1 MSAPPPRR
9 ARWSLRARL
18 TVLTAGL
25 LCAALVVGAVVLST
39 VLSRGRVAALDDVV
53 QARAETVAALVAG
66 DQVPDAL
73 PVAEPGEIVQVLDG
87 DGRVVATSPTASRTL
102 PVLGGEALADLRAR
116 AADAPGRAVVGGTG
130 ASAYDP
136 AARVAVAAPAGGPDG
151 TVVVATVPVA
161 EVEGLVRALRLA
173 LAGVVPALT
182 ALFAAAIWVALGRA
196 LRPVERLRAAAAQV
210 ARAGGPGS
218 LPDPG
223 TDDEVGALARTLNE
237 MLDRLEEAAGRQRAF
252 VADAAHELRTPLA
265 ALRAQLEVAA
275 THPAAYEPGELVDG
289 LGEQVRRMQA
299 LVDDL
304 LLLARLGSRPVPDAA
319 VDLGDVARE
328 AVALAVAGAGGR
340 LGVAPGAGGGAGPA
354 ASGGVA
360 VDVVGAGRARGDEAA
375 LGRVVRNL
383 VENAIGHAATS
394 VRVEVAD
401 GLVAVVDDGPGVPA
415 ADRERA
421 FARFVRLDAARARPG
436 GGSGL
441 GLAIAREVA
450 REHGGD
456 VLLGDRAD
464 GVAGLRA
471 ELRLPGAPGG
481 APPTVSGAA
490 HDDRGGAGRR
500 A

>member
-1 MSAPPPRR
+1 MSAPPRRR

-25 LCAALVVGAVVLST
+25 LCAALVAGAVVLST

-53 QARAETVAALVAG
+53 RSRAETVAALVAG
-66 DQVPDAL
+66 DQVPAAL

-87 DGRVVATSPTASRTL
+87 DGRVVASSPTASRTL
-102 PVLGGEALADLRAR
+102 PVLGGEALADLRE
-116 AADAPGRAVVGGTG
+116 RAVRASGGAGVGGTD
-130 ASAYDP
+130 ASAYDA
-136 AARVAVAAPAGGPDG
+136 AARVAVVAPAGAPEG

-173 LAGVVPALT
+173 LAGVVPVLT

-196 LRPVERLRAAAAQV
+196 LRPVERLRAGAAQV

-252 VADAAHELRTPLA
+252 VGDAAHELRTPLS

-289 LGEQVRRMQA
+289 LGEQVGRMQA

-328 AVALAVAGAGGR
+328 AAALAVAGAGADVR
-340 LGVAPGAGGGAGPA
+340 VEVA
-354 ASGGVA
+354 
-360 VDVVGAGRARGDEAA
+360 GAGRARGDAAA

-383 VENAIGHAATS
+383 VDNAIGHAATS
-394 VRVEVAD
+394 VRVEVD
-401 GLVAVVDDGPGVPA
+401 HGLVAVVDDGPGVPA

-441 GLAIAREVA
+441 GLAIARELA

-456 VLLGDRAD
+456 VVLGDRAD
-464 GVAGLRA
+464 GASGLRA
-471 ELRLPGAPGG
+471 ELRLPGGRGG
-481 APPTVSGAA
+481 AGEGDASRPVPGAA
-490 HDDRGGAGRR
+490 HDGRGAAGGP

>member
-1 MSAPPPRR
+1 MSGSRPRR

-39 VLSRGRVAALDDVV
+39 VLSRGRVAALDEVV
-53 QARAETVAALVAG
+53 RGRAQTVAALVAS
-66 DQVPDAL
+66 DQVPEAL
-73 PVAEPGEIVQVLDG
+73 PVAEPGEIVQVLDAG
-87 DGRVVATSPTASRTL
+87 GRVVATAPTASRTL
-102 PVLGGEALADLRAR
+102 PVLAGDALADLRAR
-116 AADAPGRAVVGGTG
+116 AAAAAGEPVVGGTE
-130 ASAYDP
+130 ASAYDR
-136 AARVAVAAPAGGPDG
+136 AARVAVVAPAGAPDG

-173 LAGVVPALT
+173 LAGVVPVLT

-196 LRPVERLRAAAAQV
+196 LRPVERLRSAAAQV
-210 ARAGGPGS
+210 ARVGGPGS

-265 ALRAQLEVAA
+265 ALRAQLEVAG
-275 THPAAYEPGELVDG
+275 THPEAYAPGELVEG
-289 LGEQVRRMQA
+289 LGDQVRRMQA

-304 LLLARLGSRPVPDAA
+304 LLLARLGSRPVPDAD
-319 VDLGDVARE
+319 VDLGEVARE
-328 AVALAVAGAGGR
+328 ATALAAAGAGVAG
-340 LGVAPGAGGGAGPA
+340 GQAPGAPA
-354 ASGGVA
+354 ATGAAARPVA
-360 VDVVGAGRARGDEAA
+360 LEVVGAGRARGDAAA

-383 VENAIGHAATS
+383 VDNAIGHAAGS

-401 GLVAVVDDGPGVPA
+401 GLVAVVDDGPGVA
-415 ADRERA
+415 APDRERA

-456 VLLGDRAD
+456 VVLADRPD
-464 GVAGLRA
+464 GAPGLRA
-471 ELRLPGAPGG
+471 ELRLP
-481 APPTVSGAA
+481 
-490 HDDRGGAGRR
+490 
-500 A
+500 

>member
-1 MSAPPPRR
+1 MRPAPPRR

-25 LCAALVVGAVVLST
+25 LCVALVVGAVVLST
-39 VLSRGRVAALDDVV
+39 VLSRGRVAALDEVV
-53 QARAETVAALVAG
+53 RARAETVAALVAS

-73 PVAEPGEIVQVLDG
+73 PVAEPGEVVQVLDA
-87 DGRVVATSPTASRTL
+87 DGRVVATSPSASRTL
-102 PVLGGEALADLRAR
+102 PVLGGDALADLRAR
-116 AADAPGRAVVGGTG
+116 ASSGGVVVGGTD
-130 ASAYDP
+130 ASAYDR
-136 AARVAVAAPAGGPDG
+136 AARVAVVAPAGAPDG
-151 TVVVATVPVA
+151 TVVVATVPAA

-196 LRPVERLRAAAAQV
+196 LRPVERLRSAAAQV

-275 THPAAYEPGELVDG
+275 THPEAYAPGELVDG
-289 LGEQVRRMQA
+289 LGGQVRRMQA

-304 LLLARLGSRPVPDAA
+304 LLLARLGSRPVPDTE

-328 AVALAVAGAGGR
+328 AAALAVAGAGVGT
-340 LGVAPGAGGGAGPA
+340 GVE
-354 ASGGVA
+354 
-360 VDVVGAGRARGDEAA
+360 VVGAGRARGDGAA

-383 VENAIGHAATS
+383 VDNALGHAVGV

-401 GLVAVVDDGPGVPA
+401 GLVAVLDDGPGVPA

-441 GLAIAREVA
+441 GLAIAREIA

-456 VLLGDRAD
+456 VVLADRTD
-464 GVAGLRA
+464 GAPGLRA
-471 ELRLPGAPGG
+471 ELRLP
-481 APPTVSGAA
+481 
-490 HDDRGGAGRR
+490 
-500 A
+500 

>member
-1 MSAPPPRR
+1 MSTPPPRR

-25 LCAALVVGAVVLST
+25 LCVALVVGAVVLST
-39 VLSRGRVAALDDVV
+39 VLSRGRVAALDAVV
-53 QARAETVAALVAG
+53 RARAETVAALVAS

-73 PVAEPGEIVQVLDG
+73 PVSEPGEIVQVLDG

-102 PVLGGEALADLRAR
+102 PVLGGDALADLRAR
-116 AADAPGRAVVGGTG
+116 AVRESGVVGGTD
-130 ASAYDP
+130 ASAYDA
-136 AARVAVAAPAGGPDG
+136 AARVAVVAPAGAPGG

-173 LAGVVPALT
+173 LAGVVPVLT
-182 ALFAAAIWVALGRA
+182 ALFAGAVWVALGRA

-237 MLDRLEEAAGRQRAF
+237 MLDRLEDAAGRQRAF

-275 THPAAYEPGELVDG
+275 AHPAAYEAGELVDG

-328 AVALAVAGAGGR
+328 AVALAVAGAG
-340 LGVAPGAGGGAGPA
+340 PA
-354 ASGGVA
+354 AGGGVA
-360 VDVVGAGRARGDEAA
+360 VEVAGVGRARGDAAA

-383 VENAIGHAATS
+383 VENALGHAARS

-401 GLVAVVDDGPGVPA
+401 GLVAVVDDGPGIPA

-456 VLLGDRAD
+456 VVLGERAD
-464 GVAGLRA
+464 GAPGLRA
-471 ELRLPGAPGG
+471 ELRLPVARGGAGPAEEG
-481 APPTVSGAA
+481 APPTASGAPL
-490 HDDRGGAGRR
+490 DDPGGAGRR

>member
-1 MSAPPPRR
+1 
-9 ARWSLRARL
+9 
-18 TVLTAGL
+18 
-25 LCAALVVGAVVLST
+25 
-39 VLSRGRVAALDDVV
+39 
-53 QARAETVAALVAG
+53 
-66 DQVPDAL
+66 
-73 PVAEPGEIVQVLDG
+73 
-87 DGRVVATSPTASRTL
+87 
-102 PVLGGEALADLRAR
+102 
-116 AADAPGRAVVGGTG
+116 
-130 ASAYDP
+130 
-136 AARVAVAAPAGGPDG
+136 
-151 TVVVATVPVA
+151 
-161 EVEGLVRALRLA
+161 RLA

-340 LGVAPGAGGGAGPA
+340 VGVAPGAGGGAGPA

-360 VDVVGAGRARGDEAA
+360 VEVVGAGRARGDEAA

-394 VRVEVAD
+394 VRVEAAD

-456 VLLGDRAD
+456 VVLGDRAD

-481 APPTVSGAA
+481 ASPTVSGAA

>member
-1 MSAPPPRR
+1 MTPARPRR

-39 VLSRGRVAALDDVV
+39 VLSRGRVAALDEVV
-53 QARAETVAALVAG
+53 RARAETVAALVSS
-66 DQVPDAL
+66 DQVPEAL
-73 PVAEPGEIVQVLDG
+73 PVAEPGEIVQVLDA

-102 PVLGGEALADLRAR
+102 PVLGGAALADLRER
-116 AADAPGRAVVGGTG
+116 AVAEPGGAVVGGTG
-130 ASAYDP
+130 ASAYDRP
-136 AARVAVAAPAGGPDG
+136 ARVAVVAPAGAADG

-196 LRPVERLRAAAAQV
+196 LRPVERLRSAAAQV
-210 ARAGGPGS
+210 ARVGGPGS

-223 TDDEVGALARTLNE
+223 TDDEVGALARTLNA

-275 THPAAYEPGELVDG
+275 THPEAYAPGELVEG
-289 LGEQVRRMQA
+289 LGLQVRRMQA

-304 LLLARLGSRPVPDAA
+304 LLLARLGSRPVPDAE

-328 AVALAVAGAGGR
+328 AVALAVAGAGGE
-340 LGVAPGAGGGAGPA
+340 PSPSGGAAPPA
-354 ASGGVA
+354 VE
-360 VDVVGAGRARGDEAA
+360 VVGAGRARGDAAA

-383 VENAIGHAATS
+383 VDNAIGHATGS

-401 GLVAVVDDGPGVPA
+401 GLVAVADDGPGVPA

-441 GLAIAREVA
+441 GLAIAREIA

-456 VLLGDRAD
+456 VVLADRGD
-464 GVAGLRA
+464 GVPGLRA
-471 ELRLPGAPGG
+471 ELRLP
-481 APPTVSGAA
+481 
-490 HDDRGGAGRR
+490 
-500 A
+500 

>member
-1 MSAPPPRR
+1 MTPARPRR

-25 LCAALVVGAVVLST
+25 LCIALVVGAVVLST
-39 VLSRGRVAALDDVV
+39 VLSRGRVAALDEVV
-53 QARAETVAALVAG
+53 RARAETVAALVAS

-73 PVAEPGEIVQVLDG
+73 PVAEPGEIVQVLDA

-102 PVLGGEALADLRAR
+102 PVLGGAALADLRER
-116 AADAPGRAVVGGTG
+116 AGAAPGGAVVDGTG
-130 ASAYDP
+130 ASAYDRP
-136 AARVAVAAPAGGPDG
+136 ARVAVVAPAGAADG

-182 ALFAAAIWVALGRA
+182 ALFAGAIWVALGRA
-196 LRPVERLRAAAAQV
+196 LRPVERLRSAAAQV
-210 ARAGGPGS
+210 ARVGGPGS

-223 TDDEVGALARTLNE
+223 TDDEVGALARTLNA

-265 ALRAQLEVAA
+265 ALRAQLEVAT
-275 THPAAYEPGELVDG
+275 THPEAYAPGELVEG
-289 LGEQVRRMQA
+289 LGLQVRRMQA

-304 LLLARLGSRPVPDAA
+304 LLLARLGSRPVPDAE

-328 AVALAVAGAGGR
+328 AVALAVAGAGGE
-340 LGVAPGAGGGAGPA
+340 ASPTGGGAPA
-354 ASGGVA
+354 AVE
-360 VDVVGAGRARGDEAA
+360 VVGAGRARGDAAA

-383 VENAIGHAATS
+383 VDNAIGHAAGS

-401 GLVAVVDDGPGVPA
+401 GLVTVADDGPGVPA

-421 FARFVRLDAARARPG
+421 FARFVRLDAARSRPG

-441 GLAIAREVA
+441 GLAIAREIA

-456 VLLGDRAD
+456 VVLADRGD
-464 GVAGLRA
+464 GVPGLRA
-471 ELRLPGAPGG
+471 ELRLP
-481 APPTVSGAA
+481 
-490 HDDRGGAGRR
+490 
-500 A
+500 

>member
-53 QARAETVAALVAG
+53 RARAETVAALVAG

-151 TVVVATVPVA
+151 SVVVATVPVA

-237 MLDRLEEAAGRQRAF
+237 MLDRLEVAAARQRAF

-265 ALRAQLEVAA
+265 AVVAA
-275 THPAAYEPGELVDG
+275 LDVARTHPDAYERDELVAD
-289 LGEQVRRMQA
+289 LTAEAQRMRA

-304 LLLARLGSRPVPDAA
+304 LLLARVGSRPVPAQD
-319 VDLGDVARE
+319 VDLGAVARD
-328 AVALAVAGAGGR
+328 AVALARAAAGRADV
-340 LGVAPGAGGGAGPA
+340 GVE
-354 ASGGVA
+354 VR
-360 VDVVGAGRARGDEAA
+360 GAGRATGDPGA

-383 VENAIGHAATS
+383 ADNALRHAVS
-394 VRVEVAD
+394 RVLVEVTD
-401 GLVAVVDDGPGVPA
+401 GRVVVDDDGPGLDP
-415 ADRERA
+415 ADRERV
-421 FARFVRLDAARARPG
+421 FERFVRLDDARAREGAGTGAG
-436 GGSGL
+436 GVGSGSGL
-441 GLAIAREVA
+441 GLAVAREIA

-456 VLLGDRAD
+456 VLLSGGRG
-464 GVAGLRA
+464 GVGGGLRA
-471 ELRLPGAPGG
+471 ELRLGP
-481 APPTVSGAA
+481 
-490 HDDRGGAGRR
+490 R
-500 A
+500 

>member
-1 MSAPPPRR
+1 MTPGRPRR

-39 VLSRGRVAALDDVV
+39 VLSRGRVAALDEVV
-53 QARAETVAALVAG
+53 RARAGTVAALVAS

-73 PVAEPGEIVQVLDG
+73 PVAEPGEIVQVLDAG
-87 DGRVVATSPTASRTL
+87 GRVVASSPTASRTL
-102 PVLGGEALADLRAR
+102 PVLGGDALADLAGP
-116 AADAPGRAVVGGTG
+116 AAAAPGVAVVGGTD
-130 ASAYDP
+130 ASAYDR
-136 AARVAVAAPAGGPDG
+136 AARVAVVAPAGAPDG
-151 TVVVATVPVA
+151 TLVVATVPVA

-196 LRPVERLRAAAAQV
+196 LRPVERLRSAAAQV

-265 ALRAQLEVAA
+265 ALRAQLEVAG
-275 THPAAYEPGELVDG
+275 THPEAYAPGELVDG

-304 LLLARLGSRPVPDAA
+304 LLLARLGSRPVPDAG
-319 VDLGDVARE
+319 VDLGAVARE
-328 AVALAVAGAGGR
+328 AAALAVAGGAGAA
-340 LGVAPGAGGGAGPA
+340 APGAP
-354 ASGGVA
+354 VA
-360 VDVVGAGRARGDEAA
+360 VEVVGAGRARGDAAA

-383 VENAIGHAATS
+383 VDNALGHAAGS

-456 VLLGDRAD
+456 VVLADRAD
-464 GVAGLRA
+464 GAPGLRA
-471 ELRLPGAPGG
+471 ELRLP
-481 APPTVSGAA
+481 
-490 HDDRGGAGRR
+490 
-500 A
+500 